1 MPKGVQRGNRE
12 VKKPKKDKPKDAV
25 SISPFANQ
33 GKGGAMAKP
42 AGKK

>member
-25 SISPFANQ
+25 SVSPFANQ
-33 GKGGAMAKP
+33 GKGNTTKP